1 MRFTWVA
8 LFCYALRQVVCDVTR
23 NCPDVCPTDLM
34 KIGLAI
40 DKLGA
45 ASEEVQSLFISVD
58 PECDTTSV
66 LAQYVSMYHPRLL
79 GLTGTSE
86 RIRAVEDRYK
96 AYCAKYSPGST
107 LSRSFRRAD
116 NLPRTSPRHDRTTE
130 PFMSRPAL
138 L

>member
-8 LFCYALRQVVCDVTR
+8 PFCYALRQVICDVTR

-45 ASEEVQSLFISVD
+45 AGEEVQSLFISVD

-66 LAQYVSMYHPRLL
+66 LAQYVFNVPPASLRP
-79 GLTGTSE
+79 
-86 RIRAVEDRYK
+86 DR
-96 AYCAKYSPGST
+96 
-107 LSRSFRRAD
+107 
-116 NLPRTSPRHDRTTE
+116 NL
-130 PFMSRPAL
+130 
-138 L
+138 